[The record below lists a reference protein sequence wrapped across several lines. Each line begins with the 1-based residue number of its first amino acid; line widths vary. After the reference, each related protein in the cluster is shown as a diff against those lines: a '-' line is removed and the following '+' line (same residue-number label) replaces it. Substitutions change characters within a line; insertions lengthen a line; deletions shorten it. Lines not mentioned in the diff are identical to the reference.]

1 MTFKDLVF
9 DKILST
15 PHGDLYQAIIRFRNG
30 FGLSVLQGQGT
41 LTSPDRPYEVAVISF
56 DCDGTY
62 KIVYPNFTQGDILS
76 FLTADQVSEYMTKVS
91 SETIT
96 TDFKS

>member
-9 DKILST
+9 DKTLST

-30 FGLSVLQGQGT
+30 YGLSVLQGQGT

-56 DCDGTY
+56 AGDGTY
-62 KIVYPNFTQGDILS
+62 KIVYPSFTHGDILS
-76 FLTADQVSEYMTKVS
+76 FLTADQVSEYMTMVS
-91 SETIT
+91 SETQPS
-96 TDFKS
+96 DFET